1 MADDT
6 TPITQSDG
14 PISSVGRAVGTIRY
28 LAILAVAG
36 LTVTTLATSW
46 ISLGKTIELIRAI
59 VDGTTS
65 TDLLIVKVLVTIDGY
80 LLAVVQLIVAMGLYE
95 LFIGQVDVP
104 KWLDVRSLDDLKKP
118 IVDVLIVF
126 LSVNAIESFLVAS
139 TSSDAMERSIAA
151 AALIGALTAYRF
163 FSAKKA

>member
-1 MADDT
+1 MADETNPSKT
-6 TPITQSDG
+6 TTEPVGQ
-14 PISSVGRAVGTIRY
+14 VGRAVGTIRY

-36 LTVTTLATSW
+36 LTVTTLATTW
-46 ISLGKTIELIRAI
+46 ISLDKTIDLVRSV
-59 VDGTTS
+59 VDDKTS

-126 LSVNAIESFLVAS
+126 LSVNAIESFLVAPTS
-139 TSSDAMERSIAA
+139 TDAMERSIAA
-151 AALIGALTAYRF
+151 AVLIGALTAYRF

>member
-6 TPITQSDG
+6 TPTTHTDA
-14 PISSVGRAVGTIRY
+14 PIGSVGRAVGAIRY

-59 VDGTTS
+59 ADDTTS
-65 TDLLIVKVLVTIDGY
+65 TDLLIVKVLVTFDGY

-104 KWLDVRSLDDLKKP
+104 TWLDVRSLDDLKKP

-126 LSVNAIESFLVAS
+126 LSVNAIESYLIAS
-139 TSSDAMERSIAA
+139 TSTDAMERSIAA
-151 AALIGALTAYRF
+151 AVLIGALTAYRF

>member
-6 TPITQSDG
+6 TQVNADKRPVG
-14 PISSVGRAVGTIRY
+14 SVGRAVGTIRY
-28 LAILAVAG
+28 LAVLAVVG

-46 ISLGKTIELIRAI
+46 IALGKTIELVRSV
-59 VDGTTS
+59 VDDKTA

-95 LFIGQVDVP
+95 LFVGEIDVP

-118 IVDVLIVF
+118 IIDVLVVF
-126 LSVNAIESFLVAS
+126 LAVNAIESYLVAKEAA
-139 TSSDAMERSIAA
+139 DAMQSS
-151 AALIGALTAYRF
+151 IGAAVLVGTLTAYRF
-163 FSAKKA
+163 LSAKKA